1 MWASCLERLES
12 LRFMNYFPSSR
23 RRALRY
29 IRGIWAWALSVLHD
43 LELELAQYQMAQK
56 PVLRGEV
63 GAHVWRVCDQT
74 SDEEG
79 CVGALQTLHGGPRP
93 EAQLFMQAHTP
104 HHAAAC
110 SLVCTTRRP
119 FPLPSGASDSAR
131 DNPSGDP
138 DNHPED
144 LEQLSLKKKKAQK

>member
-79 CVGALQTLHGGPRP
+79 CVGALHGGPRP

-119 FPLPSGASDSAR
+119 FPLPSGLRKPQRTRAHFTPQHWLMC
-131 DNPSGDP
+131 NLG
-138 DNHPED
+138 
-144 LEQLSLKKKKAQK
+144 LY